1 MRPASTSNSQTNSR
15 PKAIK
20 VSRKGYR
27 DGKEFTFNKPVRTIK
42 FLEINKVNSILP
54 DQYQLGLQP
63 IRKKESLTEAIKKIP
78 SRIGTSAQTE
88 PRNELR
94 TV

>member
-1 MRPASTSNSQTNSR
+1 MRPASTPNTNGR
-15 PKAIK
+15 QKAIK

-27 DGKEFTFNKPVRTIK
+27 DGKEFSFNKPVRNIK

-63 IRKKESLTEAIKKIP
+63 IRKKESLTEAIKKLP
-78 SRIGTSAQTE
+78 SRVGTSAQTE